1 MQPLHDLGD
10 STFSPETQRRMKKWL
25 SDCERDHLG
34 CQGQAD
40 PDFMPTRLLDLDH
53 WPRIYCVETRP
64 QNIRGLYMTLSY
76 TWGRDRFFSLFPDNI
91 YQFTTSGVDVSN
103 FPRTI
108 QDAIQTTRVLG
119 VRYIWVDSLC
129 IIQGLGGDWMYEG
142 ALMLQVYRNSFC
154 NLAAADTSSAHDGML
169 RLRYPEQLLD
179 AEFQG
184 RPNSTIFGNGIW
196 RVVPKALWDEQVLSA
211 TLNTRGWVFQERLL
225 SPRLIHFTRTQVF
238 WDFATMS
245 ACETY
250 PDGLPQPLDT
260 GSTDRYWRWKLQDS
274 SDLNKFLPTVIDPSL
289 EQFWRSAVRIY
300 TGCQLSVGDDKL
312 VAIWGIAGFLIS
324 ALKETYGEGL
334 WERNLEEQLAWH
346 VVPGGTLGRSSRPL
360 PLRAPTWSWASIDAV
375 VELPDRF
382 AAVRDYQVADHDGHR
397 IAFTL
402 ANFQQNVERRGPRT
416 WREQLEEYGHR
427 LKKLDEIRQASI
439 ISNQLRAIAPE
450 VEAKPSQP
458 EFGAMPTL
466 LTNCI
471 KLHGHIGL
479 AFMVKVR
486 SETGWTLTLPLLPS
500 SGANIEVFPDTEPKD
515 GSNEEVRF
523 LLLAM
528 NKIQSVDS
536 LGDSKRDGQTNNLP
550 ETYEGIGLIIESAP
564 TQGHYY
570 RTGAF
575 RFSGISLVSLQT
587 AFVSHPPELSI
598 DGTYCPRRG
607 FKIALE

>member
-10 STFSPETQRRMKKWL
+10 STFSPETQRRMQKWL
-25 SDCERDHLG
+25 SDCDRDHLD
-34 CQGQAD
+34 CQGRAD
-40 PDFMPTRLLDLDH
+40 PDFMPTRLVDLNR
-53 WPRIYCVETRP
+53 WPRVYCVETRP
-64 QNIRGLYMTLSY
+64 QNISEPYMTLSY
-76 TWGRDRFFSLFPDNI
+76 SWGKYPFFILQPHNRDEFMVTGVEKDKFPK
-91 YQFTTSGVDVSN
+91 TV
-103 FPRTI
+103 
-108 QDAIQTTRVLG
+108 QDAFQITRALG
-119 VRYIWVDSLC
+119 VRYIWIDSLC
-129 IIQGLGGDWMYEG
+129 IIQGPGGDFMYEG

-154 NLAAADTSSAHDGML
+154 NIAAADSTSAQSGIPRPRD
-169 RLRYPEQLLD
+169 PEGLLD

-184 RPNSTIFGNGIW
+184 RPNSTIFGNSIW

-211 TLNTRGWVFQERLL
+211 ALNTRGWVFQERLL
-225 SPRLIHFTRTQVF
+225 SPRLMHFTRTQVF
-238 WDFATMS
+238 WDCATIS

-274 SDLNKFLPTVIDPSL
+274 SELNNFLPTVIDPSL

-300 TGCQLSVGDDKL
+300 TGCQLSFGGDKL
-312 VAIWGIAGFLIS
+312 MAIWGIAGFLIS
-324 ALKETYGEGL
+324 ALKETYGVGL

-346 VVPGGTLGRSSRPL
+346 VVPGATLGRSSRPL
-360 PLRAPTWSWASIDAV
+360 PLRAPTWAWASIDAV

-439 ISNQLRAIAPE
+439 ISNQLRAIALE

-466 LTNCI
+466 LTNNI

-479 AFMVKVR
+479 AYMAKVR
-486 SETGWTLTLPLLPS
+486 SETGWTLILPLLPS

-515 GSNEEVRF
+515 GLEEEIRF

-528 NKIQSVDS
+528 NKIQSVDP

-575 RFSGISLVSLQT
+575 RFSGVSLVSLQT
-587 AFVSHPPELSI
+587 AFVSHPSELSI
-598 DGTYCPRRG
+598 DDTYCPRRG